1 MHDYYFQKNDRLPQY
16 QMEKVLRAKMATL
29 PKVESPVRLDRDAR
43 SSRTPAARA
52 SPSTKD
58 GASEVLEADYV
69 VGCDGGHSIVREQ
82 IGIPR
87 SGHDFDQLMV
97 LIVFRSRELH
107 DELGKRF
114 PPKSIYRAM
123 HPDLNGYWKF
133 FGRIDVGEGF
143 FFHAPVPKDTTRD
156 NFDFTGLLQ
165 EATGFPFKAEFDHV
179 GFWDLRV
186 AVAEKYQVGRVFI
199 AGDAAHSHPPYGGF
213 GLNNGLE
220 DAVNLGWKLA
230 AKLDGWG
237 GDTLLQSYSDERRP
251 IFKEVAED
259 FIAARIRNDG
269 AFLNRYNPAR
279 DKAEFETAWKGQESD
294 VGNRAQVYEPSYEGS
309 PVVIGP
315 PGGKSRPR
323 TASTCSRRAPGII
336 WCRRSCRRAATC
348 SRSWGAASR
357 CWRSTSTMRRCGRSS
372 RRRAAL
378 KVPLKVVRDSYA
390 DGRTKYETRMILVR
404 PDQFIVWIGDKAP
417 ADAGRSCAR
426 SPGGTSH
433 GRMRAHRNDQE
444 GASEDARLRGMSQDR
459 QHLVSPARLPD
470 LRACR
475 MLRPVAGPP
484 RDQALSRDQAS
495 HHRGLRSARRLGLV
509 LRRRDHA
516 RPRRRHD
523 AAGRA
528 DPAILLTGVPA
539 TQRRVHSSAFGTQA
553 MPTLEHDAS
562 PFGAR

>member
-1 MHDYYFQKNDRLPQY
+1 M
-16 QMEKVLRAKMATL
+16 
-29 PKVESPVRLDRDAR
+29 
-43 SSRTPAARA
+43 
-52 SPSTKD
+52 
-58 GASEVLEADYV
+58 

-97 LIVFRSRELH
+97 LIVLRSRELH
-107 DELGKRF
+107 EELGKRF

-156 NFDFTGLLQ
+156 NFDFLGLLH

-315 PGGKSRPR
+315 PGGKS
-323 TASTCSRRAPGII
+323 TAHGKHVFKARAGHHLVPQKLSSG
-336 WCRRSCRRAATC
+336 RDVFEELGRGFTLLAFDVDDAAVRAFEQ
-348 SRSWGAASR
+348 AAAR
-357 CWRSTSTMRRCGRSS
+357 
-372 RRRAAL
+372 L

-404 PDQFIVWIGDKAP
+404 PDQFIVWTGDSAP
-417 ADAGRSCAR
+417 ADAGQIMRKVAGR
-426 SPGGTSH
+426 ASH
-433 GRMRAHRNDQE
+433 DECENSGRAHPRSRSVP
-444 GASEDARLRGMSQDR
+444 AAKTAWLRRMPQNR
-459 QHLVSPARLPD
+459 KRAWFHLRVCRI
-470 LRACR
+470 CGHVR
-475 MLRPVAGPP
+475 MLATSRTGQP
-484 RDQALSRDQAS
+484 RDQAFPCDQAS
-495 HHRGLRSARRLGLV
+495 ASSRATIRPKAGAGVTSMRS
-509 LRRRDHA
+509 
-516 RPRRRHD
+516 
-523 AAGRA
+523 
-528 DPAILLTGVPA
+528 
-539 TQRRVHSSAFGTQA
+539 
-553 MPTLEHDAS
+553 
-562 PFGAR
+562 